1 MKKQVVFSM
10 LASLTP
16 VGFSWLIL
24 LYLIH
29 FGTKEH
35 IGYWGLI
42 QAIAL
47 PIHLFFTFK
56 LRVVQLVE
64 HDTYKNNTFFYSRV
78 FLALLSLLVTC
89 IYAAIFLDLNYVYP
103 VFFLALSYSF
113 TIVREYYISIYQI
126 NQKNEYFFITNLISS
141 LSSFIAFI
149 IIYYFTNSIS
159 MAVAFFSMLKILSF
173 IIDFYFNKDKGYL
186 NFKKIS
192 INENLNLLK
201 KGAPLG
207 VTVVMTSLVIS
218 IPQLIIGY
226 KLGLNS
232 LGVFVAITSIL
243 SMFGLFFN
251 SIFQVFLPKLSKL
264 DRVERNINLQK
275 IFMLTL
281 SGLFVLDILA
291 FLLFD
296 HIYFLVL
303 GEKNLLY
310 FNEVWVCIFAAN
322 LAVLFSFGSFLLNLV
337 KDFKVQ
343 PYIYTFLALL
353 VFLINFIFVED
364 FGLILAIISICI
376 INFLGF
382 IFCSTYYFKKD
393 V

>member
-1 MKKQVVFSM
+1 M

-29 FGTKEH
+29 FGTREH

-56 LRVVQLVE
+56 LRVIQLVE
-64 HDTYKNNTFFYSRV
+64 HDIYKNNTFFYSRV

-89 IYAAIFLDLNYVYP
+89 IYSAIFLDFNYAYP
-103 VFFLALSYSF
+103 IFFLALSYSF
-113 TIVREYYISIYQI
+113 TLVREYYISIYQI

-141 LSSFIAFI
+141 FSSFIAFI
-149 IIYYFTNSIS
+149 IVYYFTNNILI
-159 MAVAFFSMLKILSF
+159 AIAFFSIIKILSF
-173 IIDFYFNKDKGYL
+173 IIDFDLNKDKEYL
-186 NFKKIS
+186 SLKNID

-207 VTVVMTSLVIS
+207 ITVVMASLVIS
-218 IPQLIIGY
+218 IPQLIIGNR
-226 KLGLNS
+226 LGLNS
-232 LGVFVAITSIL
+232 LGTFVAITSIL
-243 SMFGLFFN
+243 SVFGLFFN

-264 DRVERNINLQK
+264 ERTYRNITVRR
-275 IFMLTL
+275 IFM
-281 SGLFVLDILA
+281 FVLVGIFILDA
-291 FLLFD
+291 MTFLLFD
-296 HIYFLVL
+296 YIYFLVL
-303 GEKNLLY
+303 GEKTLLY
-310 FNEVWVCIFAAN
+310 STEVWVCIFAAN
-322 LAVLFSFGSFLLNLV
+322 LAVLFSFGNFLLNLV
-337 KDFKVQ
+337 KEFKVQ
-343 PYIYTFLALL
+343 TYIYAFLALL
-353 VFLINFIFVED
+353 IFLINFIFIED
-364 FGLILAIISICI
+364 FGLILAISSICV

-382 IFCSTYYFKKD
+382 IGCLTYYFKKD